1 MKNALD
7 SVSLRNEVLVAGSH
21 PELADMSNPRGEFF
35 AKVYYVEATVK
46 GSPYRFKLAGVSVSD
61 YDDEFDAKL
70 EGLEELRSRIE
81 RAGEIDLDLWLEG
94 HAQYGSQEWNDEAL
108 AFEAQEAREGR

>member
-21 PELADMSNPRGEFF
+21 PELADMGNPRGEFF

-46 GSPYRFKLAGVSVSD
+46 DNPYRHKLAGVSVSD

-81 RAGEIDLDLWLEG
+81 RAGEIDLDLWIEG
-94 HAQYGSQEWNDEAL
+94 HAQFGSQEWTDEAL